1 MNITGSSN
9 ARLRLK
15 QGRERGW
22 FAAGEGFRRA
32 LGRLSDGAFKLF
44 AWLCLE
50 AERESGRIWATH
62 KELSRAL
69 GKSKRAVGGY
79 VGELEAKGMCRVEG
93 GTNQHAPTRF
103 EICEDYWPYQRVV
116 RSMRGQA
123 LADDAGGAASAKCG
137 EGGTQVRRPKGS
149 AEELEEYVGTIREWF
164 IRIGCGKGSFNAADG
179 RYAGQL
185 QQRGVRLGTVESALL
200 VGEARKYESWLNGGG
215 GSPISSL
222 RYFEPLIAEV
232 EQSAEAFSGEYKKY
246 LRGKITK
253 FAGDWNSREW
263 TAASMSQTPI
273 RGQGEI
279 AGAKR

>member
-1 MNITGSSN
+1 MNITGSN

-15 QGRERGW
+15 QSSERGW

-32 LGRLSDGAFKLF
+32 LGSLSDGAFKLF

-50 AERESGRIWATH
+50 AERESGRTQATH
-62 KELSRAL
+62 KELSQAL

-79 VGELEAKGMCRVEG
+79 VSELEAKGMCRVEG
-93 GTNQHAPTRF
+93 GTNQHAPRRF
-103 EICEDYWPYQRVV
+103 EISEDYWPYQRVV
-116 RSMRGQA
+116 ESMGPQA
-123 LADDAGGAASAKCG
+123 LADDAEGAASAKCG
-137 EGGTQVRRPKGS
+137 EGPKGS

-164 IRIGCGKGSFNAADG
+164 MRIGCGKRSFNAADG

-200 VGEARKYESWLNGGG
+200 LGEARKYESWLNGGG

-232 EQSAEAFSGEYKKY
+232 EQSAEAFSGDYKKY

-253 FAGDWNSREW
+253 FAGAWNSRDRA
-263 TAASMSQTPI
+263 AASMGQTPI

-279 AGAKR
+279 AGAGAKR

>member
-1 MNITGSSN
+1 MNTSDSN

-15 QGRERGW
+15 QGGERGW

-32 LGRLSDGAFKLF
+32 LGSLSDGAFKLF

-50 AERESGRIWATH
+50 AERESGRIQATH

-79 VGELEAKGMCRVEG
+79 VAELEAKGMCRVEG
-93 GTNQHAPTRF
+93 GTNQHAPRRF
-103 EICEDYWPYQRVV
+103 EICEDYWPYQRVAQ
-116 RSMRGQA
+116 SMRGQA
-123 LADDAGGAASAKCG
+123 LADDAERDASAKCG
-137 EGGTQVRRPKGS
+137 EGATQVRPKGS

-253 FAGDWNSREW
+253 SAGDWNSVDRR
-263 TAASMSQTPI
+263 AASMSQTPI
-273 RGQGEI
+273 GGQGEI